1 MTEQEQIEEMAKEI
15 EKAKQHIW
23 ASVRTQAEDEDY
35 LWHSRAIAE
44 HLTSQGYRKVSDNY
58 IGTDKVLRSIDYRP
72 VDEVRKETAR
82 EILNELIDSS
92 NKITFFDCRMALGL
106 DKLAKQYGVEV
117 EE

>member
-1 MTEQEQIEEMAKEI
+1 MTKQEQIEEMTEEI

-23 ASVRTQAEDEDY
+23 ASARTQTEDEDY

-106 DKLAKQYGVEV
+106 DKLAKQFGLEIK
-117 EE
+117 E